1 MNTNDNARYHALSLI
16 SGVLLFL
23 IASVALAASTVRFS
37 VPPWPGVQVK
47 TEVVSQ
53 VLDALGYETKATS
66 TSPTVAIEAVSTGDA
81 DALFGVWIPSQK
93 STLDSIMKDGHV
105 VIAGTNLK
113 DALYGI
119 VVPDYVW
126 KAGVHSIADL
136 HKYPDKFGKVIYGI
150 DAGSDGNLI
159 VKKAIENGTYDLQG
173 WEVMPST
180 TAAMLAQAGRRM
192 KSHKWV
198 AFLGWKPHWMNV
210 AYHIKYLKDPKGI
223 WGGKYVIYTI
233 ANKKFMQDDP
243 NLARFLKQFAVTSE
257 AQSKWIYDYSFEKI
271 DKAVVA
277 KKWITAH
284 KDVVDGWLEGV
295 KTTDGKPASAA
306 IASAFKP

>member
-1 MNTNDNARYHALSLI
+1 
-16 SGVLLFL
+16 
-23 IASVALAASTVRFS
+23 
-37 VPPWPGVQVK
+37 
-47 TEVVSQ
+47 
-53 VLDALGYETKATS
+53 
-66 TSPTVAIEAVSTGDA
+66 
-81 DALFGVWIPSQK
+81 
-93 STLDSIMKDGHV
+93 KDGHV

-173 WEVMPST
+173 WEVRPST

-198 AFLGWKPHWMNV
+198 AFLGSKPHWMNV

-233 ANKKFMQDDP
+233 ANKKFMQDSP

-257 AQSKWIYDYSFEKI
+257 AQ
-271 DKAVVA
+271 
-277 KKWITAH
+277 
-284 KDVVDGWLEGV
+284 
-295 KTTDGKPASAA
+295 
-306 IASAFKP
+306 